1 MAFPVTNATFNVRSC
16 HGKDGEMIDGFDD
29 DEEEE
34 EDDDDDD
41 SA

>member
-16 HGKDGEMIDGFDD
+16 HGNVVLGGL

-34 EDDDDDD
+34 EDDK
-41 SA
+41 AWQ